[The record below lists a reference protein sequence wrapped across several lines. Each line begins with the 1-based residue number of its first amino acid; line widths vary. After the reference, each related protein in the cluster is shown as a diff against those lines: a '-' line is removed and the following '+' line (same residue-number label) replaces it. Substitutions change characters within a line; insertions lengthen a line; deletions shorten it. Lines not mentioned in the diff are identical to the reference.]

1 MMVMGGGV
9 DGGGDDG
16 DDRGAV
22 GMLVYVLSADEFFQL
37 KTTNSANLSDNLNW
51 NLVTF
56 SGGGS
61 GGEWLDS
68 VISRSGTPPVSP
80 SLGDR
85 YLVVSGSGIW
95 TTFNDLIVE
104 WNGLSYDLT
113 APTEGTTVRVDNE
126 TTCLYVYLNADY
138 PSGTWTKQEFV
149 GDIFNPLWNIES
161 STTINVGT
169 NSEYLIL
176 S

>member
-37 KTTNSANLSDNLNW
+37 KTTNSANLSDNLNL